1 MWRIASKK
9 TNGGRDLC
17 LEIGKKVAVIEMRQ
31 SNVLQQYYDVIK
43 WKHFQRY
50 WPFVWGI
57 HRSPVNFDVFFDLCL
72 NKRLSR
78 QSRRWWSETPSH
90 SLSRHCNDL
99 IICWWN
105 QAKLVYLPK
114 TDVVVTFCSEFVGA
128 RNSHLQC
135 FKRILNRNNWWQ
147 IVNCY
152 LQKWVHHN
160 VIKWTQFP
168 QYWPYAREFL
178 GHRWFSH
185 TNNQICGTFVFS
197 LMPP

>member
-1 MWRIASKK
+1 MWLLIHAGWNLNSQMKS
-9 TNGGRDLC
+9 TGPNLQAW
-17 LEIGKKVAVIEMRQ
+17 KKVAVIEMRQ
-31 SNVLQQYYDVIK
+31 SNVFQQYYDVIK

-105 QAKLVYLPK
+105 QASWFISPRLMSWWHFVLSLLVHETVIFNVSRGSWIETTGDKL
-114 TDVVVTFCSEFVGA
+114 
-128 RNSHLQC
+128 
-135 FKRILNRNNWWQ
+135 
-147 IVNCY
+147 
-152 LQKWVHHN
+152 
-160 VIKWTQFP
+160 
-168 QYWPYAREFL
+168 
-178 GHRWFSH
+178 
-185 TNNQICGTFVFS
+185 
-197 LMPP
+197 